1 MKRIYFCIF
10 ILMAV
15 VAVSFFSLLRVSKGG
30 DELTQSID
38 KAASQYRLTGKLP
51 GEDISK
57 LMADWRGYYR
67 SVSFAENTDELND
80 ISLLFTELENAA
92 DEEEFIL
99 KSELIKAS
107 LRLLRE
113 NETPYWYSLL

>member
-15 VAVSFFSLLRVSKGG
+15 VAVSFFSLTRVSRGG
-30 DELTQSID
+30 KEISESID
-38 KAASQYRLTGKLP
+38 KAASQFRSTGEFPKDRIARL
-51 GEDISK
+51 SK
-57 LMADWRGYYR
+57 DWQDYYR
-67 SVSFAENTDELND
+67 SISFAENTDELND
-80 ISLLFTELENAA
+80 ISLLFTELENS
-92 DEEEFIL
+92 DNEQEFIL
-99 KSELIKAS
+99 QSELIKAS